1 MSAHEALL
9 IFPNQLYRTALSV
22 PKDTKVVLVEA
33 PAFFFAPNVTKAEL
47 VTYRAALQAL
57 RERFLV
63 KGYEVT
69 YLEARQIRTSA
80 ALVSELASLGLK
92 KLSTYSM
99 DAKEEEIKLQR
110 LMLSQKVSLTVLA
123 GQAYLVTEDVQAGE
137 LPPQSYSKFAA
148 WLRQKLQI
156 LVDPTG
162 SPLGGSWQLPQAPK
176 RKYKL
181 EITLPERNR
190 YVVEAAKYVAKTFPR
205 VRGGVAGV
213 SSPVTFA
220 DAEDQLEYVLEG
232 DWQASPE
239 HICERYIMPSVALG
253 LLPPSSVVTRIMQQN
268 VPVATQEAFLRPLL
282 RREWRRARNES

>member
-1 MSAHEALL
+1 
-9 IFPNQLYRTALSV
+9 
-22 PKDTKVVLVEA
+22 
-33 PAFFFAPNVTKAEL
+33 
-47 VTYRAALQAL
+47 
-57 RERFLV
+57 
-63 KGYEVT
+63 
-69 YLEARQIRTSA
+69 
-80 ALVSELASLGLK
+80 LVSELASLGLK

-123 GQAYLVTEDVQAGE
+123 GQAYLVTADVQAGE